1 MVKNIIIARNCLIF
15 SYQTCCFTRTCNS
28 VFWKVMKVFDIS
40 ITIIVI
46 SISIYL
52 PLNILSVVLTNN
64 KTRKIKEM
72 SPTEIVLPLKMIN
85 IKHNLFKVKQNIKS
99 ILKYLIH
106 CAWMYFSEDETFK
119 SSKTD

>member
-1 MVKNIIIARNCLIF
+1 MQKKILECLMF
-15 SYQTCCFTRTCNS
+15 KHF
-28 VFWKVMKVFDIS
+28 
-40 ITIIVI
+40 
-46 SISIYL
+46 
-52 PLNILSVVLTNN
+52 LT
-64 KTRKIKEM
+64 TF
-72 SPTEIVLPLKMIN
+72 IN